1 MSRMIA
7 YNDEKEMKTVLSIV
21 GKASI
26 MVSKT
31 PFVR

>member
-7 YNDEKEMKTVLSIV
+7 YNDEKEIKTVLSDV
-21 GKASI
+21 GNSSI
-26 MVSKT
+26 IVSKT